1 LIELLMC
8 VLLCVSVM
16 KFVLLLAVMMTMI
29 VDEAPVSAAYICS
42 QWNNVTNSVAV
53 TSTDTLHR
61 GP

>member
-1 LIELLMC
+1 MC